1 MRTTRY
7 KYVRYST
14 GEEELYDL
22 RNDPFELQSRHG
34 DPALA
39 PVLGEL
45 RADTIAMCSPPPPG
59 YPF

>member
-1 MRTTRY
+1 M
-7 KYVRYST
+7 

-59 YPF
+59 YTF